1 MVDREPTVSEEELH
15 AYVDGQIAGGECA
28 AIERWLES
36 HPDDAAR
43 VAAWR
48 AQADAIRARYGAV
61 ASEPVPPRFDLAAL
75 ARSERKWSRLA
86 AAAVLLAFLAGG
98 SAGWF
103 SRDVWEGTGPTRM
116 VTAEA
121 VDAHKVYVVEV
132 RHPVEVPG
140 SESAHLSQWLS
151 RRVGYGLKPP
161 DLAPS
166 GLNLVGGRLL
176 PSTAG
181 PPAAFFMYEGNS
193 GERYTVY
200 SRRAIAPQSALRY
213 RAAGVV
219 GSFFWV
225 EDDVAYVV
233 SGPADRA
240 RLQKVA
246 EAVYEQVETRQQ
258 TGSLTDARHAELMPA
273 RNGP

>member
-1 MVDREPTVSEEELH
+1 MVEREPSISEEQLH
-15 AYVDGQIAGGECA
+15 AYIDGQTAGDECA
-28 AIERWLES
+28 AVEKWLES

-48 AQADAIRARYGAV
+48 AQADAIRARYGAIANEPV
-61 ASEPVPPRFDLAAL
+61 ASRFDLAKL
-75 ARSERKWSRLA
+75 ARGDRRWSRLA
-86 AAAVLLAFLAGG
+86 AAAALLAFFVGG
-98 SAGWF
+98 TAGWF
-103 SRDVWEGTGPTRM
+103 GHDFWEGTGPARN

-121 VDAHKVYVVEV
+121 VDAHRVYVVEV

-140 SESAHLSQWLS
+140 SESTHLSQWLS
-151 RRVGYGLKPP
+151 RRIGYSLRPP
-161 DLAPS
+161 DLATN

-181 PPAAFFMYEGNS
+181 PPAAFFMYEGTT
-193 GERYTVY
+193 GERFTIYC
-200 SRRAIAPQSALRY
+200 RRSTAPQSALRY

-219 GSFFWV
+219 GSFSWV

-246 EAVYEQVETRQQ
+246 EAAYEQLENRQQ
-258 TGSLTDARHAELMPA
+258 TGMAAQPHVAQR
-273 RNGP
+273 

>member
-1 MVDREPTVSEEELH
+1 MVENEPSISEEELH

-28 AIERWLES
+28 TVERWLQT
-36 HPDDAAR
+36 HPEDAAR

-48 AQADAIRARYGAV
+48 AQAEAIRARYGTV
-61 ASEPVPPRFDLAAL
+61 ASEPVPQRFDLAAL
-75 ARSERKWSRLA
+75 ARGDRKWSRLA
-86 AAAVLLAFLAGG
+86 AAAVVLALLGG
-98 SAGWF
+98 AAIGWF
-103 SRDVWEGTGPTRM
+103 GRGVWGAPGPTQS

-140 SESAHLSQWLS
+140 SEAAHLSQWLS
-151 RRVGYGLKPP
+151 RRVGYPLKPP
-161 DLAPS
+161 DLTPS

-176 PSTAG
+176 PSAAG
-181 PPAAFFMYEGNS
+181 PPAAFFMYEGAS
-193 GERYTVY
+193 GERYTIY
-200 SRRAIAPQSALRY
+200 CRRTTAPQSALRY

-219 GSFFWV
+219 GSFFWF
-225 EDDVAYVV
+225 DDDAGFVV

-246 EAVYEQVETRQQ
+246 ESVYEQMETRQQ
-258 TGSLTDARHAELMPA
+258 TGTLRPLARTAQK
-273 RNGP
+273 